1 MRAEVTPMA
10 QVAWQV
16 AGDYFETCSCTFLC
30 PCISSNMAAR
40 PSHGDCYFALAFHI
54 DRGRYGTVTLDGLSF
69 AVIGYTPAAMGD
81 GHWSVGVVVDE
92 RASQEQRDALAGIG
106 SGQAG
111 GPMAAVGPLVERVLG
126 VEARPITYNKDGMKR
141 SLSIPGVLDQSLE
154 GVPSPVKAGEP
165 LYVDNTLHPANA
177 RLALARASGSRLSA
191 FGLRWEDTSGQNN
204 GHFAPFSWKSA

>member
-1 MRAEVTPMA
+1 MA
-10 QVAWQV
+10 QITWQA

-30 PCISSNMAAR
+30 PCITSNMAAS

-54 DRGRYGTVTLDGLSF
+54 ERGRYDGVSLDGLNF
-69 AVIGYTPAAMGD
+69 AVIGHTPTTMSE
-81 GHWSVGVVVDE
+81 GHWSVGVIVDE
-92 RASQEQRDALAGIG
+92 RANPEQRDALAGIG

-126 VEARPITYNKDGMKR
+126 VEARPISYTKDGMR
-141 SLSIPGVLDQSLE
+141 RTLSIPGLLEQSLE

-165 LYVDNTLHPANA
+165 LYVDNTLHPANT
-177 RLALARASGSRLSA
+177 RLALAHAAGSRLSA
-191 FGLRWEDTSGQNN
+191 FGLRWEDMSGQNN

>member
-1 MRAEVTPMA
+1 MA

-16 AGDYFETCSCTFLC
+16 AGDYFETCNCAFLC

-40 PSHGDCYFALAFHI
+40 PSNGDCYFALAFHV
-54 DRGRYGTVTLDGLSF
+54 DRGRYGTLPLDDLSF
-69 AVIGYTPAAMGD
+69 AVIGHTPGAMGE
-81 GHWSVGVVVDE
+81 GRWSVGVIVDE

-111 GPMAAVGPLVERVLG
+111 GPMAALGPLVERVLG
-126 VEARPITYNKDGMKR
+126 VEARPMTYAKDGMKR
-141 SLSIPGVLDQSLE
+141 SLSIPGVLEQSLE
-154 GVPSPVKAGEP
+154 GVPSPVKTGEP

-191 FGLRWEDTSGQNN
+191 FGLHWEDASKQNN